1 MDVSTAGVHGDAKKV
16 SMAEL
21 SQVLSDTVKTALD
34 TLGDHFVDTYGI
46 VGGKGKLVV
55 KQKLGDYIVD
65 HTRAIVHVDPSN
77 TTEMARVEPV
87 RWLGQTDVDAIPVPA
102 PRTITDDQASDLALA
117 EAEKSL
123 ANVAPHQVGMQVVLV
138 EVTPK
143 IIDGSKQWFTKE
155 IALPAAVLAVRVQR
169 TGGSTTI
176 YLDPATGETLGFAPP
191 TP

>member
-1 MDVSTAGVHGDAKKV
+1 
-16 SMAEL
+16 MAEL